1 MDSICRREFLGTAA
15 AAGLLAS
22 CKVSTAP
29 TGQQAGGDLASQL
42 QGIAEQLLT
51 EYPQNA
57 TILGIAKDKFAPLA
71 HRWQDQTPAGFAA
84 RREAIAKRLATLK
97 SMDLADLSVPDK
109 LNGAVAFQA
118 HELAQEGYAFGFGDP
133 LVLDPNNGFRN
144 TPYVVN
150 QLGSSYV
157 DLPDFLES
165 RHTIANAEDA
175 AAFADRVD
183 A

>member
-29 TGQQAGGDLASQL
+29 TGQQASGDLASQL

-84 RREAIAKRLATLK
+84 RR
-97 SMDLADLSVPDK
+97 
-109 LNGAVAFQA
+109 GAS
-118 HELAQEGYAFGFGDP
+118 G
-133 LVLDPNNGFRN
+133 
-144 TPYVVN
+144 
-150 QLGSSYV
+150 
-157 DLPDFLES
+157 
-165 RHTIANAEDA
+165 
-175 AAFADRVD
+175 
-183 A
+183 